1 MLIYHPLFKLTGKQ
15 TINQLS
21 ESALFCLFVLTRL
34 IYLLVLQIDSTAIES
49 IADSVRISI
58 HFMREMLLISSLTCV

>member
-34 IYLLVLQIDSTAIES
+34 IYLLVLQIDSIAIGRFSENFNTFHARDV
-49 IADSVRISI
+49 IN
-58 HFMREMLLISSLTCV
+58 